1 MATAGFAK
9 MMFLEA
15 FRVRDPDG
23 ADEIQISRSDGAIFE
38 QIRMREGD
46 VFTFDDD
53 RLLPFVSQAPIEVVF
68 FEIDQAGSDTRRI
81 GTATISAAEVG
92 LGERQQQIRSAGAEY
107 QLTYKV
113 I

>member
-9 MMFLEA
+9 MMSLEV
-15 FRVRDPDG
+15 FSVRDPDG
-23 ADEIQISRSDGAIFE
+23 ADEIQISRTGGAIFE
-38 QIRMREGD
+38 QIRMSRGE

-53 RLLPFVSQAPIEVVF
+53 RLLPFVDQAPIEVVF
-68 FEIDQAGSDTRRI
+68 FEIDQGGSNTRRI

-92 LGERQQQIRSAGAEY
+92 LGERQQQIRGAGSEY